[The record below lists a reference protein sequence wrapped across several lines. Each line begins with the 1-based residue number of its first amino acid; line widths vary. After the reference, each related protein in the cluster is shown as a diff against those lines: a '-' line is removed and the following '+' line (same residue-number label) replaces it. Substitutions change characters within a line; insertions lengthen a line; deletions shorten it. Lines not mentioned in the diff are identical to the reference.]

1 MKIYLDMD
9 GVIANFD
16 KAYSAIYGSNAR
28 DDSDIISHWFEFV
41 DNNGFENLEW
51 MPGGKELIKHLTDSY
66 TVEILSCIGN
76 RSNAKNVA
84 AQKMKWLVKN
94 DYGHIQTNFEY
105 EKKDKAKFAKY
116 GILIDDSTG
125 CVEPFREAGG
135 IAIQHK
141 SYEQTIQEL
150 NCILSKEDVRD
161 NWDKKLHIFKKI
173 D

>member
-1 MKIYLDMD
+1 MKIFLDMD

-16 KAYSAIYGSNAR
+16 KAYSAIYGLNAR
-28 DDSDIISHWFEFV
+28 DDPDKSHWYEFV
-41 DNNGFENLEW
+41 DNNGFETLEW
-51 MPGGKELIKHLTDSY
+51 MPGGQDLINYLTNNY

-84 AQKMKWLVKN
+84 AQKMRWLSSKQF
-94 DYGHIQTNFEY
+94 GHLPTNFEY
-105 EKKDKAKFAKY
+105 EKKDKSKFAKF

-141 SYEQTIQEL
+141 SYEQTLQEL
-150 NCILSKEDVRD
+150 KCIMSKKDVRNNRD
-161 NWDKKLHIFKKI
+161 ERLYYTPWND
-173 D
+173 